1 MGPKAYLFR
10 SELDRIAGFVAAYP
24 RLETGG
30 NLFGYRTNSGAPVV
44 CIATGP
50 GRAAEHHATAFYQD
64 ADYLETCGRLLFERF
79 ALQHVGEWHS
89 HHRLGL
95 QRPSAGDEATVFKC
109 MEPMRWS
116 SFMLGI
122 ANLDTRGKPSIGF
135 FQLDASRRA
144 CTQLEVEVLDRASP
158 LSLARALLPPGERS
172 PNVAYG
178 GGCEVRQPE
187 HPWYERRG
195 VSARLARELK
205 GLAVLRDQAGYRFRL
220 HPRGASLHLD
230 LETPAGLAYRWVLE
244 SGFPERAPRIL
255 LGTSRVAVGWDAS
268 RLIAEHALE
277 LSRGAAVVAE
287 ENSQTEPGSRVLT
300 MDEADGDESPEVAR

>member
-230 LETPAGLAYRWVLE
+230 LETPAGLAYRLGPRKRF
-244 SGFPERAPRIL
+244 SRARAAHSPRHEPRRGG
-255 LGTSRVAVGWDAS
+255 LGREPAHRRARARAFARGGRRRRREQSDRA
-268 RLIAEHALE
+268 RL
-277 LSRGAAVVAE
+277 
-287 ENSQTEPGSRVLT
+287 
-300 MDEADGDESPEVAR
+300 ARPHHG